1 MGVLMVVDPQH
12 TARYQPVGLYINRLA
27 PKKKRLVRERETKKT
42 GRKRNTN
49 KPEELSGL
57 SPELPYQK

>member
-1 MGVLMVVDPQH
+1 
-12 TARYQPVGLYINRLA
+12 
-27 PKKKRLVRERETKKT
+27 LVRERETKKT